1 MLKRLF
7 ISLFL
12 LVLMPLV
19 AACGAAA
26 PETVTVVETVVVE
39 KEVEGE
45 TVTVVETVEVIK
57 EVEKEVVVTATPAP
71 EEEAM
76 AETEGEMSSEPVF
89 GGVFRIAARAVPPT
103 LDSQS
108 TSAGATS
115 LITAQIMETLVAF
128 GEDYSIVPMLA
139 ESWDISE
146 DGTTYTF
153 NLREGIKFHNG
164 EEMTAEDVI
173 ASMDRFL
180 EVTARGGQ
188 FDIMESYEAT
198 DDYTIVMQL
207 SSPSAAFLGTVASP
221 SSDLV
226 IFPKEVIEGKGK
238 GEVGPDDLIGTG
250 PYMLAEFIPDQMAV
264 LERFEDYQPLDMERS
279 GLGGGKIAYFDTI
292 EIHFVPEAGARVAG
306 LEVGDYDWVEAP
318 PATDIGRLRADP
330 NIQIE
335 IVKPQAGIY
344 VLFNH
349 ANEWSGDVKFRQAI
363 LAAMDMDKLG
373 LASEG
378 GQRELFDLNESIW
391 PPQTP
396 RYWEDDIAKEYSNQK
411 NPDKA
416 QQLLEELGY
425 DGEEIVIATT
435 RDYDY
440 MYKTMIGLADQL
452 DEIGLNIKIELYDW
466 PSLFGI
472 WEQTEGWHI
481 SVTGNNTLQLL
492 DPGAATV
499 TWDSRSTHPVSV
511 HYSNPEMDAA
521 FDALAAAKT
530 NEERKELLKPIL
542 HIFWEDLPNI
552 KVVERYPIEA
562 LRSDIMGY
570 EGWGRGQRFSGV
582 WRAEK

>member
-1 MLKRLF
+1 MLKRLL
-7 ISLFL
+7 IPLFL
-12 LVLMPLV
+12 LLLMPV
-19 AACGAAA
+19 ITACGAVA
-26 PETVTVVETVVVE
+26 PQTITVIETVVVE

-45 TVTVVETVEVIK
+45 TITIVETV

-71 EEEAM
+71 EEEV
-76 AETEGEMSSEPVF
+76 AETEGEMSTEPVF
-89 GGVFRIAARAVPPT
+89 GGVFRVGYNAVPPT

-115 LITAQIMETLVAF
+115 VITAQIMETLVAF

-139 ESWDISE
+139 DSWDISE

-153 NLREGIKFHNG
+153 HLREGLKFHNG
-164 EEMTAEDVI
+164 KELTAEDVI

-198 DDYTIVMQL
+198 DDYTVVMQL

-238 GEVGPDDLIGTG
+238 GEVGAEDLIGTG
-250 PYMLAEFIPDQMAV
+250 PYKLAEFIPDQMAV

-292 EIHFVPEAGARVAG
+292 EVHFVPEAGARVAG
-306 LEVGDYDWVEAP
+306 LEVGDYDWIAAP
-318 PATDIGRLRADP
+318 PPTELGRLRTEP

-344 VLFNH
+344 ALFNH

-363 LAAMDMDKLG
+363 LAAMDMEKLG
-373 LASEG
+373 MASEG

-391 PPQTP
+391 PPQTTW
-396 RYWEDDIAKEYSNQK
+396 YWEDDFAKEQYNQK
-411 NPDKA
+411 NLEKA
-416 QQLLEELGY
+416 QQLLEEIGY

-435 RDYDY
+435 RDFDY

-452 DEIGLNIKIELYDW
+452 DDIGLNVKIELYDW

-472 WEQTEGWHI
+472 WEQTDTWHI

-530 NEERKELLKPIL
+530 NEERKELLRPIL
-542 HIFWEDLPNI
+542 QIFWEDLPNI

-570 EGWGRGQRFSGV
+570 KGWGRGQRFSGV